1 MSHIKRK
8 LQFQG
13 EKSPSFAPKSAIIS
27 WYLICVVGATWL
39 AFSAPNEADRSVN
52 FGRQVAL
59 LAGVFIYMARA
70 AITLFVFVKRKIPWW
85 EAASGGGLIGFVL
98 FMFLRDG
105 LQTPQPLGL
114 VDVAGALLYFIGSYL
129 GTASE
134 YSRHIWKALPGNK
147 GHLYTGGLFKYCR
160 HINYFGDLLLFS
172 GLAVL
177 TRQLWA
183 GTVPVAMGLNF
194 AFVLIPAHDAYLAMR
209 YGGAFEDYARRTKKL
224 VPLLY

>member
-1 MSHIKRK
+1 M
-8 LQFQG
+8 
-13 EKSPSFAPKSAIIS
+13 
-27 WYLICVVGATWL
+27 VGSSL
-39 AFSAPNEADRSVN
+39 
-52 FGRQVAL
+52 GR
-59 LAGVFIYMARA
+59 GV
-70 AITLFVFVKRKIPWW
+70 
-85 EAASGGGLIGFVL
+85 IGFVL

-114 VDVAGALLYFIGSYL
+114 VDMAGALLYLTGSYA

-147 GHLYTGGLFKYCR
+147 GHLYTEGLFKYCR

-183 GTVPVAMGLNF
+183 GIVPVAMGLNF

-209 YGGAFEDYARRTKKL
+209 YGGAFEDYALRTKKL